1 MVRYS
6 VEFRTFVETKE
17 MMHYLTFLFTAF
29 LLISGSGMYA
39 QKKVEPW
46 SEKQLMTTET
56 LASRIEQGKS
66 GNLLILSVG
75 PDANIKGAIDIGPTM
90 EEEHL
95 DRLEAYLKGG
105 CCPLDGCPNI
115 RPAFMKLN
123 QLGFKNGILLDI
135 PQNIKVNWLDKGY
148 PMNG

>member
-1 MVRYS
+1 
-6 VEFRTFVETKE
+6 
-17 MMHYLTFLFTAF
+17 MMHYLAFLFTAL

-39 QKKVEPW
+39 QEKVEPW

-75 PDANIKGAIDIGPTM
+75 PDAIIKGAIDIGPTM
-90 EEEHL
+90 EEGHL
-95 DRLEAYLKGG
+95 DRLEAYLKGVPKDKEVVVFCG
-105 CCPLDGCPNI
+105 CCPFDRCPNI
-115 RPAFMKLN
+115 RPAFTKLN
-123 QLGFKNGILLDI
+123 QLGFKNGKLLDI

-148 PMNG
+148 PMND